1 MKQTRTAIH
10 KVKEQQSRRKKMI
23 GEATHILVGRLR
35 RDGGVIPAG
44 LLVDAV
50 GGAVEDGV
58 EEDDDD
64 ADEQRGEDV
73 DGGAGEEE
81 EDEGEHGEHRE
92 NGALPDGAAA
102 ERERLVAEEVEEEP
116 GDHAGE
122 EDDEGDRVPEQGEE
136 HHGEH
141 HDGVVH
147 GEVAQVGA
155 RAAVRAAE
163 PARHGRRPRV
173 GELPPRPPLRQR
185 RRAARLGAGDE
196 VERGGGGGARGRPV
210 RGRGGRDGAILRHGA
225 EAEAADGGR
234 RRRDA
239 AREAKWT

>member
-116 GDHAGE
+116 GDHAEIG
-122 EDDEGDRVPEQGEE
+122 
-136 HHGEH
+136 
-141 HDGVVH
+141 
-147 GEVAQVGA
+147 
-155 RAAVRAAE
+155 RAHV
-163 PARHGRRPRV
+163 
-173 GELPPRPPLRQR
+173 
-185 RRAARLGAGDE
+185 
-196 VERGGGGGARGRPV
+196 
-210 RGRGGRDGAILRHGA
+210 
-225 EAEAADGGR
+225 
-234 RRRDA
+234 
-239 AREAKWT
+239 